1 MRNISQDQLT
11 DSEEDTRNFL
21 VNLPLFDSFNVDELS
36 VLAKHMSYVHLRR
49 GEFLFVEGDKG
60 NFMGFVVRGVLE
72 VLKKAETGENI
83 IIARLTKGSL
93 IGEMALIDKSPRSA
107 TVIAKQP
114 TTMVTLTDKGFEI
127 LTDKSPALGV
137 KVMQKVARLLSLNM
151 RRTSSRLADLLQ
163 TKS

>member
-114 TTMVTLTDKGFEI
+114 TTMVTLTDKGFDI
-127 LTDKSPALGV
+127 LTDKSPTLGV